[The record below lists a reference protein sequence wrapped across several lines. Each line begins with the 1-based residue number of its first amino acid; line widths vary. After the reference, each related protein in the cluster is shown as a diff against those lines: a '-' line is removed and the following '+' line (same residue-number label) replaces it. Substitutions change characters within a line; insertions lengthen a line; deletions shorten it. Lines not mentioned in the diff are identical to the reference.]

1 MTRVFS
7 YTLLVCLLLLGC
19 GPLFSEVKTYGY
31 YENRLFLL
39 DKKEEAFK
47 NFHNKF
53 FLGDYNRLRLQF
65 QSSQPNK
72 YSLNLAIDFFTFHGI
87 INNPVGV
94 YSETGDAQRTATY
107 LDRAYLELYF
117 PGFDISIG
125 KQRVAFGV
133 SHLWA
138 PLDLFNR
145 VNIFEPKEEKP
156 GVNAFKIY
164 VPLGTSSAVTG
175 VFSPEKD
182 FRSSKSGLR
191 IKTLLGGVDAAVN
204 IIRQGERDQTIYGID
219 LRGEAFLGWWVEGGY
234 FTSSAGN
241 HLKVVLGFDYTFSIK
256 RGLFWMTEFFYDESG
271 EKDSA
276 AYDFEKLLA
285 QDRFTLGKK
294 YLLSTLSFPVN
305 NFLSLS
311 AAYIGNWTDG
321 SAILSPSLMYE
332 IAQNLSL
339 NVGYFFLL
347 GKKGGEFNRK
357 EGYNIFYIWIK
368 ANF

>member
-1 MTRVFS
+1 
-7 YTLLVCLLLLGC
+7 
-19 GPLFSEVKTYGY
+19 
-31 YENRLFLL
+31 
-39 DKKEEAFK
+39 
-47 NFHNKF
+47 
-53 FLGDYNRLRLQF
+53 
-65 QSSQPNK
+65 
-72 YSLNLAIDFFTFHGI
+72 
-87 INNPVGV
+87 
-94 YSETGDAQRTATY
+94 
-107 LDRAYLELYF
+107 
-117 PGFDISIG
+117 
-125 KQRVAFGV
+125 
-133 SHLWA
+133 
-138 PLDLFNR
+138 
-145 VNIFEPKEEKP
+145 
-156 GVNAFKIY
+156 
-164 VPLGTSSAVTG
+164 
-175 VFSPEKD
+175 
-182 FRSSKSGLR
+182 
-191 IKTLLGGVDAAVN
+191 
-204 IIRQGERDQTIYGID
+204 
-219 LRGEAFLGWWVEGGY
+219 
-234 FTSSAGN
+234 
-241 HLKVVLGFDYTFSIK
+241 
-256 RGLFWMTEFFYDESG
+256 MTEFFYDESG